1 MTGIEAEFLDDGG
14 RSAADVADRFV
25 SFIAEARA
33 TIDVAIYDFDAR
45 TGATARI
52 ADALEA
58 AAARGVAIRVAFNQ
72 EREAEAT
79 HNPPMICDPEAIDG
93 LDVPTIG
100 VHDQGALMH
109 HKYVVRDRSDVW
121 TGSTNWTDD
130 AFSREENAIVRV
142 SSPDVAASYTRNFEQ
157 LWTTGR
163 LESSGGEGTSVTL
176 GRGVDVQPLFS
187 PRGPS
192 LAHRTAERIAAA
204 HHRVRILSPV
214 ITSGAVLGTLAEIA
228 GRASF
233 DVVGAYDATQ
243 MREVV
248 GQWETWP
255 PNHWKIG
262 AWDAIRPRLSG
273 KVSTPWSAVGGVHDY
288 MHAKVVVADGDV
300 LTGSYNLSRGGEDNA
315 ENVLHIRSGALRS
328 ASERS
333 WNGSPPGTRRA
344 SSKRPHLGP
353 GPGSHVRSIQWSG
366 ETNARGPVRARRRLL
381 FDRVGRDPLAT
392 PSPIASRARDGRLS
406 RAG

>member
-14 RSAADVADRFV
+14 QSAVDVADRLV

-45 TGATARI
+45 AGATARI

-79 HNPPMICDPEAIDG
+79 HNPPMTCDPETIDG
-93 LDVPTIG
+93 LEVPTKG

-109 HKYVVRDRSDVW
+109 HKYVVRDGAAVW

-157 LWTTGR
+157 LWTKGR
-163 LESSGGEGTSVTL
+163 LESSGGEGVSVTL

-214 ITSGAVLGTLAEIA
+214 ITSGAVLGTLAEVA

-233 DVVGAYDATQ
+233 DLIGAYDATQ

-255 PNHWKIG
+255 PNHWKIA
-262 AWDAIRPRLSG
+262 AWEAIRPRLSG
-273 KVSTPWSAVGGVHDY
+273 KVSTPWSAAGGVHDY
-288 MHAKVVVADGDV
+288 MHAKIVVADGDV
-300 LTGSYNLSRGGEDNA
+300 LTGSYNLSHGGEENA
-315 ENVLHIRSGALRS
+315 ENVLHIRSGAL
-328 ASERS
+328 AERF
-333 WNGSPPGTRRA
+333 GA
-344 SSKRPHLGP
+344 F
-353 GPGSHVRSIQWSG
+353 
-366 ETNARGPVRARRRLL
+366 A
-381 FDRVGRDPLAT
+381 DRVAARYA
-392 PSPIASRARDGRLS
+392 ASVV
-406 RAG
+406 